1 MVERRKKMEEDELI
15 GLMKERWTA
24 RKFKNKEI
32 DEDDLEK
39 IIEAGRWAP
48 SGGNKQPWELIVI
61 KDDQTKEKI
70 GEIYAEGLGLSDPPK
85 RFTSPPVLI
94 AVGIDKRTIDSYP
107 EDMPADFI
115 IYASIGAM
123 VQNMSLVA
131 ASMGLSLSWGTQ
143 PKTMEDDIKEL
154 LELPD
159 HIYIPDIL
167 QLGYPDQER
176 YSSGRREAEEFTHEN
191 SLDGSKLRDID

>member
-1 MVERRKKMEEDELI
+1 MDEDELI

-24 RKFKNKEI
+24 RKFKSKDV
-32 DEDDLEK
+32 DEDKLEK
-39 IIEAGRWAP
+39 IIEGGRWAP

-61 KDDQTKEKI
+61 RDDEAKEKI
-70 GEIYAEGLGLSDPPK
+70 AEIYARGLGLDSPPE

-107 EDMPADFI
+107 EGMPAEFI

-123 VQNMSLVA
+123 VQNMSLIA

-143 PKTMEDDIKEL
+143 PEDVEEELKEL
-154 LELPD
+154 LDIPEY
-159 HIYIPDIL
+159 IYIPDIL
-167 QLGYPDQER
+167 QLGYPDQDR
-176 YSSGRREAEEFTHEN
+176 YSSGRREKEEFKHKETMDE
-191 SLDGSKLRDID
+191 SKLRDID